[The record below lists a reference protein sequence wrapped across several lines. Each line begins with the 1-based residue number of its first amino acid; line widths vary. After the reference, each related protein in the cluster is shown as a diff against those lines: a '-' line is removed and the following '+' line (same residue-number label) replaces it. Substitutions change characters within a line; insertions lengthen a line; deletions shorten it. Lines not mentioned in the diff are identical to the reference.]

1 MKHVTEEGYKNMIVL
16 LEDSIKNIEGNEP
29 ELAKSRIYHAI
40 GILQANKDTK
50 PKKKVWNDEWW

>member
-1 MKHVTEEGYKNMIVL
+1 MIVL